1 MLTSKLSGHLQA
13 PRQYG
18 TCCLGLADIR
28 IQGLGVSGFRGSGVW
43 VLGLGV

>member
-28 IQGLGVSGFRGSGVW
+28 IQGLGFR
-43 VLGLGV
+43 GLGVQGFGF